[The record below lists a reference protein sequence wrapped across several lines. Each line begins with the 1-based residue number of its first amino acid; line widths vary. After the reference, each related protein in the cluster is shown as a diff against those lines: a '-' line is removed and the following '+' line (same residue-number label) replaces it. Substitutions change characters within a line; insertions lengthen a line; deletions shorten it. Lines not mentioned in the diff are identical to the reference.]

1 MKPTIRTIA
10 EAAMVSRGTVDKVLN
25 NRPGVS
31 QEVRDRVR
39 KISEEMGYQANLAG
53 KALAYQ
59 KHPLKIGVVILNKN
73 DSIFHE
79 IYKGVHQ
86 AFEELKDFGVSIETL
101 MMENVTGDEQ
111 LKCIKELRQKNIA
124 ALALSPLEE
133 EVIREELQE
142 LAKEDVKI
150 VTFNTDITGI
160 EKLCFIGQ
168 NLVQSGR
175 VAGELMGKLL
185 PNGGKIAIITGSR
198 KIKALQER
206 VQGFKEILE
215 GEYISLKITEMLED
229 VGDNDTSYVKTL
241 TLLEKYP
248 DLKAIYITGRGVGG
262 VGKALQQL
270 NREDIKLVSFDTA
283 PETVELINNK
293 IIDFTITQ
301 EPFMQGYLPIKT
313 IFDYF
318 FKGQMPLNENTYTKL
333 QIVTKEN
340 MDY

>member
-31 QEVRDRVR
+31 QEVRDKVR
-39 KISEEMGYQANLAG
+39 KISEEMGYQPNLAG

-79 IYKGVHQ
+79 IYKGIHQ
-86 AFEELKDFGVSIETL
+86 AFEELKDFGISIETL
-101 MMENVTGDEQ
+101 MMENITGDEQ

-133 EVIREELQE
+133 EFIREELQE

-150 VTFNTDITGI
+150 VTFNTDIAGI

-185 PNGGKIAIITGSR
+185 PNGGEIAIITGSR

-215 GEYISLKITEMLED
+215 GEYVSLKITEMLED

-241 TLLEKYP
+241 TLLEKYS

-270 NREDIKLVSFDTA
+270 NRRDIKLVSFDTA
-283 PETVELINNK
+283 PETVELISNK

-301 EPFMQGYLPIKT
+301 EPFMQGYLPIKM

-318 FKGQMPLNENTYTKL
+318 FKNQMPLNENIYTKL